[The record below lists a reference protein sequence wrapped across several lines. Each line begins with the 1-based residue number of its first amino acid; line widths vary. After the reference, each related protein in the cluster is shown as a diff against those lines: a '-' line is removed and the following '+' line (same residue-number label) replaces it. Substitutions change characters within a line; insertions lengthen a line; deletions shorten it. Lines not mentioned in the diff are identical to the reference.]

1 MRNMWSIGFIF
12 FLLLSHSVQ
21 AQVYKCEN
29 GMGEINFSDE
39 PCAKGETGERLKW
52 LKGAASNKKS
62 KRSAYGVPAGAKKT
76 AKKARKDNKA
86 YVLLSLMTTTQ
97 LELETASLRSTLK
110 GKTSDVA
117 ELLLPDGIT
126 VDLLKVDKIIITY
139 KLGRGE
145 VRARFVMADGYEEVK
160 TIKKPFP
167 VISGEA
173 KIGRFSKSLQ
183 DIKQIEFFNSKKLLK
198 TAGKKSLK
206 NQSSAKK
213 KPLAGKKPLANKEPS
228 ANKESPVIELDLS
241 HQVPSADA
249 RKKKKITVASSA
261 KKPAIKV
268 VNKKSVNHSQLSTIQ
283 VDFVNEEK
291 MFLQREALSS
301 SKGNQKSR
309 GQHFLVG
316 DKEQIPY
323 KAIKTIKVRPTTKNQ
338 LLVAVELKTK
348 EIKMEVMSPPFTRII
363 GKTDSGAFDHSLLE
377 IKSISF
383 QR

>member
-1 MRNMWSIGFIF
+1 
-12 FLLLSHSVQ
+12 
-21 AQVYKCEN
+21 
-29 GMGEINFSDE
+29 
-39 PCAKGETGERLKW
+39 
-52 LKGAASNKKS
+52 
-62 KRSAYGVPAGAKKT
+62 
-76 AKKARKDNKA
+76 
-86 YVLLSLMTTTQ
+86 
-97 LELETASLRSTLK
+97 
-110 GKTSDVA
+110 
-117 ELLLPDGIT
+117 
-126 VDLLKVDKIIITY
+126 
-139 KLGRGE
+139 
-145 VRARFVMADGYEEVK
+145 
-160 TIKKPFP
+160 
-167 VISGEA
+167 
-173 KIGRFSKSLQ
+173 
-183 DIKQIEFFNSKKLLK
+183 
-198 TAGKKSLK
+198 
-206 NQSSAKK
+206 
-213 KPLAGKKPLANKEPS
+213 
-228 ANKESPVIELDLS
+228 
-241 HQVPSADA
+241 VPSADA

-309 GQHFLVG
+309 GQHFLVS

-363 GKTDSGAFDHSLLE
+363 GKTESGAFDHSLLE